1 MAQDPNRTES
11 QREPQRPSYT
21 PASPLKRTLAWVGLV
36 YMLALVG
43 LNLYPF
49 FSGGQYLR
57 GIYPLLA
64 CPAAAGLAVIALLRL
79 RRKDCLPSQRAVMGL
94 VAVGCAVVF
103 VVGLVQGLP
112 PLLAGLGV

>member
-1 MAQDPNRTES
+1 MSDQPNQNNEN
-11 QREPQRPSYT
+11 QEQQPSYT
-21 PASPLKRTLAWVGLV
+21 PASPLKRALAWVGLV
-36 YMLALVG
+36 YMLAFVG

-79 RRKDCLPSQRAVMGL
+79 RQKDCLPSQRAVMGL
-94 VAVGCAVVF
+94 V
-103 VVGLVQGLP
+103 QGIP

>member
-1 MAQDPNRTES
+1 MSDQPNRNNEN
-11 QREPQRPSYT
+11 QEEQPSYT
-21 PASPLKRTLAWVGLV
+21 PASPVKRTLAWVGLV

-49 FSGGQYLR
+49 FNGGSYLR

-64 CPAAAGLAVIALLRL
+64 CPAAAGLLRL
-79 RRKDCLPSQRAVMGL
+79 RQKDCLPSQKAVMGL
-94 VAVGCAVVF
+94 VAAGCAVVF
-103 VVGLVQGLP
+103 VLGLVQGIP

>member
-1 MAQDPNRTES
+1 
-11 QREPQRPSYT
+11 
-21 PASPLKRTLAWVGLV
+21 
-36 YMLALVG
+36 MLAFVG

-79 RRKDCLPSQRAVMGL
+79 RQKDCLPSQRAVMGL
-94 VAVGCAVVF
+94 VAAGCAVVF
-103 VVGLVQGLP
+103 CRGPGAGDSAP
-112 PLLAGLGV
+112 AGGLGV

>member
-1 MAQDPNRTES
+1 MSDQPNRNNEH
-11 QREPQRPSYT
+11 QEEQPSYT
-21 PASPLKRTLAWVGLV
+21 PASPVKRTLAWVGLV

-49 FSGGQYLR
+49 FNGGSYLR

-64 CPAAAGLAVIALLRL
+64 CPAAAGLAMLALLRL
-79 RRKDCLPSQRAVMGL
+79 RQKDCLPSQKAVMGL
-94 VAVGCAVVF
+94 AAAGCAVVF
-103 VVGLVQGLP
+103 VRGLVQGIP

>member
-1 MAQDPNRTES
+1 MSDQPNPNHEN
-11 QREPQRPSYT
+11 QEDRPSYT
-21 PASPLKRTLAWVGLV
+21 PASPVKRTLAWVGLV

-49 FSGGQYLR
+49 FNGGQYLH

-64 CPAAAGLAVIALLRL
+64 CPAAAGLAVVAVMQLRQ
-79 RRKDCLPSQRAVMGL
+79 KDCLPSKRAVMGL
-94 VAVGCAVVF
+94 LAAGCAVVF
-103 VVGLVQGLP
+103 AAGLVQGLP

>member
-1 MAQDPNRTES
+1 MSDQPNQNNEN
-11 QREPQRPSYT
+11 QEQQPSYT

-36 YMLALVG
+36 YMLAFVG

-49 FSGGQYLR
+49 FSGGQY
-57 GIYPLLA
+57 LLA

-79 RRKDCLPSQRAVMGL
+79 RQKDCLPSQRAVMGL
-94 VAVGCAVVF
+94 VAAGCAVVF
-103 VVGLVQGLP
+103 VVGLVQGIP